1 VTYDK
6 TTGTAVLYRNGVV
19 VQTANLGVFD
29 PQTTYDFYTGVR
41 PAGPYANHFNGM
53 IDEPSVYNR
62 ALSAADIQAI
72 YNAGSAGKC
81 SLIAPVIT
89 SQPTNQTVTVGRTAN
104 FNVTASGA
112 SPLSYQWRFNGT
124 NIVGATNTTL
134 TLTNVQLSQA
144 GNYAVLVTN
153 LYGSILSSNAVLT
166 VNPRPPCTPA
176 PSGLGGWWPGEG
188 NANDVVGNNNGTLV
202 NGVTFTD
209 GTVGQAFSFNGTSS
223 YVSISDSPSLD
234 AFVSQITIEAWIK
247 SNRTNAD
254 SDWEGII
261 TKGNSS
267 WRLQATAGATTLT
280 FSTTGILPHEDLYGS
295 RNVYDGQWHHV
306 AGVYNGTNMYLY
318 VDGTLDV
325 SQPATG
331 SIAQNSYPMCIGKN
345 AWGTGY
351 YFNGLVDEV
360 SIYNRALT
368 ASEIYA
374 IYAAGSG
381 GKCPPTTP
389 VIIAQPT
396 NQTIAV
402 GGTANFNVTASG
414 ALPLSYQWIFSGT
427 NISGATNTTL
437 TLTNV
442 QLNQAGNYAVLVTN
456 VYGSVLS
463 SNAALTV
470 TLDHFTWNP
479 IPSPRFIN
487 TPFAVIIRAQDMT
500 NGLFTN
506 FTGTAI
512 LNTTNG
518 IAVTPPVSGNFIQ
531 GVWTGAVT
539 IAQPGSNL
547 VLQANDGLGHLG
559 LANPINVISLP
570 QLGMLCSGNI
580 ALFMWPVGYPEFVLE
595 TSASLSP
602 AAWAVV
608 PYSPIQVGDEY
619 ILPLVMTGT
628 NGFYRLWFPGP

>member
-1 VTYDK
+1 
-6 TTGTAVLYRNGVV
+6 
-19 VQTANLGVFD
+19 
-29 PQTTYDFYTGVR
+29 
-41 PAGPYANHFNGM
+41 
-53 IDEPSVYNR
+53 
-62 ALSAADIQAI
+62 
-72 YNAGSAGKC
+72 
-81 SLIAPVIT
+81 
-89 SQPTNQTVTVGRTAN
+89 
-104 FNVTASGA
+104 
-112 SPLSYQWRFNGT
+112 
-124 NIVGATNTTL
+124 
-134 TLTNVQLSQA
+134 
-144 GNYAVLVTN
+144 
-153 LYGSILSSNAVLT
+153 
-166 VNPRPPCTPA
+166 
-176 PSGLGGWWPGEG
+176 LGGWWPGEG

-402 GGTANFNVTASG
+402 GGTANFSVTASG